1 MFHQKK
7 WLGIKNPC
15 KYLAC
20 RDFLWRVPGRTRT
33 VDIQNHKQSIR
44 FFGFPCVSRG
54 LPLSQKSYLR
64 RFCVDFGT
72 QLIISM
78 NSRISS

>member
-1 MFHQKK
+1 MGASLVAQMV
-7 WLGIKNPC
+7 KNL
-15 KYLAC
+15 LAMQET
-20 RDFLWRVPGRTRT
+20 WV
-33 VDIQNHKQSIR
+33 
-44 FFGFPCVSRG
+44 PCVSRG
-54 LPLSQKSYLR
+54 LQLSQKSDLR